1 AVFDRWR
8 ERAVRQLE
16 HGYQYITALRSAR
29 LRIACFLPWYL
40 GLRTLALLGQPGALE
55 REEKIKV
62 SRSAVRSAFILAI
75 ICAFSE
81 KALAWA
87 NARAMK
93 EAGFAPTPPPEP
105 ENPEA
110 EMPGAGDPDGRG

>member
-1 AVFDRWR
+1 M
-8 ERAVRQLE
+8 RQLE
-16 HGYQYITALRSAR
+16 NGYQYITALNSAR

-40 GLRTLALLGQPGALE
+40 GLHTLALLGQPGALE

-62 SRSAVRSAFILAI
+62 SRSAVRSAFVLAI
-75 ICAFSE
+75 ISAFSE

-93 EAGFAPTPPPEP
+93 AAGFAPTPLPEV
-105 ENPEA
+105 ENPETEVTTA
-110 EMPGAGDPDGRG
+110 DDVDGRR